1 MGYIY
6 KITNTLNNKIYIG
19 QTVKSVQKRFTQ
31 HKNNSNKE
39 YFSQIV
45 LYKAFNKYGIENF
58 ICEEIE
64 EVPNE
69 KLDERE
75 KYCWNGMASMR
86 PCDGILV
93 LWNEYYD
100 SYFDGYNST
109 LGGRATQLYNWDVED
124 IIERYLNLKSARAV
138 AKEIG
143 CDHSTIDRILNESGV
158 KRFTVSQQQSKPLY
172 FKKGEELHRFETTRD
187 AAMWLID
194 NKITKMTNPNSVR
207 QEITNRILNNKKYFG
222 FEVYY
227 ESKI

>member
-6 KITNTLNNKIYIG
+6 KITNTLNDKVYIG
-19 QTVKSVQKRFTQ
+19 QTIKTVQKRFTQ

-64 EVPNE
+64 EVPND

-75 KYCWNGMASMR
+75 KYW
-86 PCDGILV
+86 I
-93 LWNEYYD
+93 EYYD
-100 SYFDGYNST
+100 SYFNGYNST
-109 LGGRATQLYNWDVED
+109 LGGRTTQLYNWDTDD
-124 IIERYLNLKSARAV
+124 IIEKYMILKSARAV

-143 CDHSTIDRILNESGV
+143 CDHSTIDRILNENGV
-158 KRFTVSQQQSKPLY
+158 KRFTPSQQQSKPLY
-172 FKKGEELHRFETTRD
+172 FKKKDEIHHFETTRE
-187 AAMWLID
+187 AAEWLTE
-194 NKITKMTNPNSVR
+194 NGITKMTNPNLVR
-207 QEITNRILNNKKYFG
+207 QEITNRIRNNKKYFG
-222 FEVYY
+222 FEIYY

>member
-6 KITNTLNNKIYIG
+6 KITNTLNDKVYIG
-19 QTVKSVQKRFTQ
+19 QTIKTVQKRFTQ

-64 EVPNE
+64 EVPNN

-75 KYCWNGMASMR
+75 KYW
-86 PCDGILV
+86 I
-93 LWNEYYD
+93 EYYD
-100 SYFDGYNST
+100 SYFNGYNST
-109 LGGRATQLYNWDVED
+109 LGGRATQLYNWDTDD
-124 IIERYLNLKSARAV
+124 IIEKYMILKSARAV

-143 CDHSTIDRILNESGV
+143 CDHSTIDRILNENGV
-158 KRFTVSQQQSKPLY
+158 KRFTPSQQQSKPLY
-172 FKKGEELHRFETTRD
+172 FKKKDEIHHFETTRE
-187 AAMWLID
+187 AAEWLIE
-194 NKITKMTNPNSVR
+194 NGITKMTNPNLVR
-207 QEITNRILNNKKYFG
+207 QEITSRIRNNKKYFG

>member
-6 KITNTLNNKIYIG
+6 KITNTLNDKVYIG
-19 QTVKSVQKRFTQ
+19 QTIKTVQKRFTQ

-64 EVPNE
+64 EVPND

-75 KYCWNGMASMR
+75 KYW
-86 PCDGILV
+86 I
-93 LWNEYYD
+93 EYYN
-100 SYFDGYNST
+100 SYFNGYNST
-109 LGGRATQLYNWDVED
+109 LGGRTTQLYNWDTDD
-124 IIERYLNLKSARAV
+124 IIEKYMILKSARAV

-143 CDHSTIDRILNESGV
+143 CDHSTIDRILNENGV
-158 KRFTVSQQQSKPLY
+158 KRFTPSQQQSKPLY
-172 FKKGEELHRFETTRD
+172 FKKKDEIHHFETTRE
-187 AAMWLID
+187 AAEWLIE
-194 NKITKMTNPNSVR
+194 NGITKMTNPNLVR
-207 QEITNRILNNKKYFG
+207 QEITNRIRNNKKYFG
-222 FEVYY
+222 FEIYY

>member
-6 KITNTLNNKIYIG
+6 KITNTLNDKIYIG
-19 QTVKSVQKRFTQ
+19 QTIKTVQKRFTQ

-64 EVPNE
+64 EVPND

-75 KYCWNGMASMR
+75 KYW
-86 PCDGILV
+86 I
-93 LWNEYYD
+93 EYYD
-100 SYFDGYNST
+100 SYFNGYNST
-109 LGGRATQLYNWDVED
+109 LGGRATQLYNWDTDD
-124 IIERYLNLKSARAV
+124 IIEKYMILKSARAV

-143 CDHSTIDRILNESGV
+143 CDHSTIDRILNENGV
-158 KRFTVSQQQSKPLY
+158 KRFTPSQQQSKPLY
-172 FKKGEELHRFETTRD
+172 FKKKDEIHHFETTRE
-187 AAMWLID
+187 AAEWLIE
-194 NKITKMTNPNSVR
+194 NGITKMTNPNLVR
-207 QEITNRILNNKKYFG
+207 QEITSRIRNNKKYFG

>member
-6 KITNTLNNKIYIG
+6 KITNTLNDKVYIG
-19 QTVKSVQKRFTQ
+19 QTIKTVEKRFTQ

-64 EVPNE
+64 EVPND

-75 KYCWNGMASMR
+75 KYW
-86 PCDGILV
+86 I
-93 LWNEYYD
+93 EYYD
-100 SYFDGYNST
+100 SYFNGYNST
-109 LGGRATQLYNWDVED
+109 LGGRATQLYNWDTDD
-124 IIERYLNLKSARAV
+124 IIEKYMILKSARAV

-143 CDHSTIDRILNESGV
+143 CDHSTIDRILNENGV
-158 KRFTVSQQQSKPLY
+158 KRFTPSQQQSKPLY
-172 FKKGEELHRFETTRD
+172 FKKKDEIHHFETTRE
-187 AAMWLID
+187 AAEWLIE
-194 NKITKMTNPNSVR
+194 NGITKMTNPNLVR
-207 QEITNRILNNKKYFG
+207 QEITSRIRNNKKYFG
-222 FEVYY
+222 FEIYY

>member
-6 KITNTLNNKIYIG
+6 KITNTLNDKVYIG
-19 QTVKSVQKRFTQ
+19 QTIKTVQKRFTQ

-64 EVPNE
+64 EVPNN

-75 KYCWNGMASMR
+75 KYW
-86 PCDGILV
+86 I
-93 LWNEYYD
+93 EYYD
-100 SYFDGYNST
+100 SYFNGYNST
-109 LGGRATQLYNWDVED
+109 LGGRATQLYNWDTDD
-124 IIERYLNLKSARAV
+124 IIEKYMILKSARAV

-143 CDHSTIDRILNESGV
+143 CDHSTIDRILNENGV
-158 KRFTVSQQQSKPLY
+158 KRFTPSQQQSKPLY
-172 FKKGEELHRFETTRD
+172 FKKKDEIHHFETTRE
-187 AAMWLID
+187 AAEWLIE
-194 NKITKMTNPNSVR
+194 NGITKMTNPNLVR
-207 QEITNRILNNKKYFG
+207 QEITNRIRNNKKYFG

>member
-6 KITNTLNNKIYIG
+6 KITNTLNDKVYIG
-19 QTVKSVQKRFTQ
+19 QTIKTVQKRFTQ

-64 EVPNE
+64 KVPND

-75 KYCWNGMASMR
+75 KYW
-86 PCDGILV
+86 I
-93 LWNEYYD
+93 EYYD
-100 SYFDGYNST
+100 SYFNGYNST
-109 LGGRATQLYNWDVED
+109 LGGRTTQLYNWDTDD
-124 IIERYLNLKSARAV
+124 IIEKYMILKSARAV

-143 CDHSTIDRILNESGV
+143 CDHSTIDRILNENGV
-158 KRFTVSQQQSKPLY
+158 KRFTPSQQQSKPLY
-172 FKKGEELHRFETTRD
+172 FKKKDEIYHFETTRE
-187 AAMWLID
+187 AAEWLIE
-194 NKITKMTNPNSVR
+194 NGITKMTNPNLVR
-207 QEITNRILNNKKYFG
+207 QEITNRIRNNKKYFG

-227 ESKI
+227 ESKIQSTPPVMVDKVF

>member
-6 KITNTLNNKIYIG
+6 KITNTLNDKVYIG
-19 QTVKSVQKRFTQ
+19 QTIKTVQKRFIQ

-64 EVPNE
+64 EVPND

-75 KYCWNGMASMR
+75 KYW
-86 PCDGILV
+86 I
-93 LWNEYYD
+93 EYYD
-100 SYFDGYNST
+100 SYFNGYNST
-109 LGGRATQLYNWDVED
+109 LGGRATQLYNWDTDD
-124 IIERYLNLKSARAV
+124 IIEKYMILKSARAV

-143 CDHSTIDRILNESGV
+143 CDHSTIDRILNENGV
-158 KRFTVSQQQSKPLY
+158 KRFTPSQQQSKPLY
-172 FKKGEELHRFETTRD
+172 FKKKDEIHHFETTRE
-187 AAMWLID
+187 AAEWLIE
-194 NKITKMTNPNSVR
+194 NGITKMTNPNLVR
-207 QEITNRILNNKKYFG
+207 QEITSRIRNNKKYFG

>member
-6 KITNTLNNKIYIG
+6 KITNTLNDKVYIG
-19 QTVKSVQKRFTQ
+19 QTIKTVQKRFTQ

-64 EVPNE
+64 EVPND

-75 KYCWNGMASMR
+75 KYW
-86 PCDGILV
+86 I
-93 LWNEYYD
+93 EYYD
-100 SYFDGYNST
+100 SYFNGYNST
-109 LGGRATQLYNWDVED
+109 LGGRTTQLYNWDTDD
-124 IIERYLNLKSARAV
+124 IIEKYMILKSARAV

-143 CDHSTIDRILNESGV
+143 CDHSTIDRILNENGV
-158 KRFTVSQQQSKPLY
+158 KRFTPSQQQSKPLY
-172 FKKGEELHRFETTRD
+172 FKKKDEIHHFETTRE
-187 AAMWLID
+187 AAEWLIE
-194 NKITKMTNPNSVR
+194 NGITKMTNPNLVR
-207 QEITNRILNNKKYFG
+207 QEITNRIRNNKKYFG
-222 FEVYY
+222 FEIYY

>member
-6 KITNTLNNKIYIG
+6 KITNTLNDKVYIG
-19 QTVKSVQKRFTQ
+19 QTIKAVQKRFTQ

-64 EVPNE
+64 EVPND

-75 KYCWNGMASMR
+75 KYW
-86 PCDGILV
+86 I
-93 LWNEYYD
+93 EYYD
-100 SYFDGYNST
+100 SYFNGYNST
-109 LGGRATQLYNWDVED
+109 LGGRTTQLYNWDTDD
-124 IIERYLNLKSARAV
+124 IIEKYMILKSARAV

-143 CDHSTIDRILNESGV
+143 CDHSTIDRILNENGV
-158 KRFTVSQQQSKPLY
+158 KRFTPSQQQSKPLY
-172 FKKGEELHRFETTRD
+172 FKKKDEIHHFETTRE
-187 AAMWLID
+187 AAEWLIE
-194 NKITKMTNPNSVR
+194 NGITKMTNPNLVR
-207 QEITNRILNNKKYFG
+207 QEITNRIRNNKKYFG
-222 FEVYY
+222 FEIYY

>member
-6 KITNTLNNKIYIG
+6 KITNTLNGKVYIG
-19 QTVKSVQKRFTQ
+19 QTIKTIQKRFTQ

-58 ICEEIE
+58 VCEEIE

-69 KLDERE
+69 NLDERE
-75 KYCWNGMASMR
+75 KYWIAF
-86 PCDGILV
+86 
-93 LWNEYYD
+93 YD

-109 LGGRATQLYNWDVED
+109 LGGRATPLYNWDIDD
-124 IIERYLNLKSARAV
+124 IIEKYFELKSARAV
-138 AKEIG
+138 AKVIG
-143 CDHSTIDRILNESGV
+143 CDHSTIDRLLNENGV
-158 KRFTVSQQQSKPLY
+158 KRFTAAQQQSRPLC
-172 FKKGEELHRFETTRD
+172 FKKKDEIHHFETTRE
-187 AAMWLID
+187 AAEWLIE
-194 NKITKMTNPNSVR
+194 NGITKMTNPNWVR
-207 QEITNRILNNKKYFG
+207 QEITNRIRNNKKYFG

>member
-6 KITNTLNNKIYIG
+6 KITNTLNDKVYIG
-19 QTVKSVQKRFTQ
+19 QTIKTVQKRFTQ

-64 EVPNE
+64 EVPND

-75 KYCWNGMASMR
+75 KYW
-86 PCDGILV
+86 I
-93 LWNEYYD
+93 EYYD
-100 SYFDGYNST
+100 SYFNGYNST
-109 LGGRATQLYNWDVED
+109 LGGRATQLYNWDTDD
-124 IIERYLNLKSARAV
+124 IIEKYMILKSARAV

-143 CDHSTIDRILNESGV
+143 CDHSTIDRILNENGV
-158 KRFTVSQQQSKPLY
+158 KRFTPSQQQSKPLY
-172 FKKGEELHRFETTRD
+172 FKKKDEIHHFETTRE
-187 AAMWLID
+187 AAEWLIE
-194 NKITKMTNPNSVR
+194 NGITKMTNPNLVR
-207 QEITNRILNNKKYFG
+207 QEITSRIRNNKKYFG

>member
-6 KITNTLNNKIYIG
+6 KITNTLNGKVYIG
-19 QTVKSVQKRFTQ
+19 QTIKTIQKRFTQ

-64 EVPNE
+64 EVPND

-75 KYCWNGMASMR
+75 KYW
-86 PCDGILV
+86 I
-93 LWNEYYD
+93 EYYD
-100 SYFDGYNST
+100 SYFNGYNST
-109 LGGRATQLYNWDVED
+109 LGGRTVQLHEWDIDD
-124 IIERYLNLKSARAV
+124 IIEKYMILKSARAV

-143 CDHSTIDRILNESGV
+143 CDHSTVDRILNENGV
-158 KRFTVSQQQSKPLY
+158 KRFTASQQQSKALY
-172 FKKGEELHRFETTRD
+172 FKKGEELHRFETTRE
-187 AAMWLID
+187 AALWLID

-207 QEITNRILNNKKYFG
+207 QEITNRIINNKKYFG

>member
-6 KITNTLNNKIYIG
+6 KITNTLNDKVYIG
-19 QTVKSVQKRFTQ
+19 QTIKTVQKRFTQ

-64 EVPNE
+64 EVPND

-75 KYCWNGMASMR
+75 KYW
-86 PCDGILV
+86 I
-93 LWNEYYD
+93 EYYD
-100 SYFDGYNST
+100 SYFNGYNST
-109 LGGRATQLYNWDVED
+109 LGGRTTQLYNWDTDD
-124 IIERYLNLKSARAV
+124 IIEKYMILKSARAV

-143 CDHSTIDRILNESGV
+143 CDHSTIDRILNENGV
-158 KRFTVSQQQSKPLY
+158 KRFTPSQQQSKPLY
-172 FKKGEELHRFETTRD
+172 FKKKDEIHHFETTRE
-187 AAMWLID
+187 AAEWLIEND
-194 NKITKMTNPNSVR
+194 ITKMTNPNLVR
-207 QEITNRILNNKKYFG
+207 QEITNRIRNNKKYFG
-222 FEVYY
+222 FEIYY

>member
-6 KITNTLNNKIYIG
+6 KITNTLNDKVYIG
-19 QTVKSVQKRFTQ
+19 QTIKTVQKRFTQ

-45 LYKAFNKYGIENF
+45 LYKAFNQYGIENF

-64 EVPNE
+64 EVPNN

-75 KYCWNGMASMR
+75 KYW
-86 PCDGILV
+86 I
-93 LWNEYYD
+93 EYYD
-100 SYFDGYNST
+100 SYFNGYNST
-109 LGGRATQLYNWDVED
+109 RGGRTTQLYNWDTDD
-124 IIERYLNLKSARAV
+124 IIEKYMILKSARAV

-143 CDHSTIDRILNESGV
+143 CDHSTIDRILNENGV
-158 KRFTVSQQQSKPLY
+158 KRFTPSQQQSKPLY
-172 FKKGEELHRFETTRD
+172 FKKKDEIHHFETTRE
-187 AAMWLID
+187 AAEWLIE
-194 NKITKMTNPNSVR
+194 NGITKMTNPNLVR
-207 QEITNRILNNKKYFG
+207 QEITSRIRNNKKYFS

>member
-6 KITNTLNNKIYIG
+6 KITNTLNDKVYIG
-19 QTVKSVQKRFTQ
+19 QTIKTVQKRFTQ

-64 EVPNE
+64 EVPND

-75 KYCWNGMASMR
+75 KYW
-86 PCDGILV
+86 I
-93 LWNEYYD
+93 EYYD
-100 SYFDGYNST
+100 SYFNGYNST
-109 LGGRATQLYNWDVED
+109 LGGRTTQLYNWDTDD
-124 IIERYLNLKSARAV
+124 IIEKYMILKSARAV
-138 AKEIG
+138 AKENG
-143 CDHSTIDRILNESGV
+143 CDHSTIDRILNENGV
-158 KRFTVSQQQSKPLY
+158 KRFTPSQQQSKPLY
-172 FKKGEELHRFETTRD
+172 FKKKDEIHHFETTRE
-187 AAMWLID
+187 AAEWLIE
-194 NKITKMTNPNSVR
+194 NGITKMTNPNLVR
-207 QEITNRILNNKKYFG
+207 QEITSRIRNNKKYFG

>member
-6 KITNTLNNKIYIG
+6 KITNTLNDKVYIG
-19 QTVKSVQKRFTQ
+19 QTIKTVQKRFTQ

-64 EVPNE
+64 EVPND

-75 KYCWNGMASMR
+75 KYW
-86 PCDGILV
+86 I
-93 LWNEYYD
+93 EYYD
-100 SYFDGYNST
+100 SYFNGYNST
-109 LGGRATQLYNWDVED
+109 LGGRATQLYNWDTDD
-124 IIERYLNLKSARAV
+124 IIEKYMILKSARAV

-143 CDHSTIDRILNESGV
+143 CDHSTIDRILNENDV
-158 KRFTVSQQQSKPLY
+158 KRFTPSQQQSKPLY
-172 FKKGEELHRFETTRD
+172 FKKKDEIHHFETTRE
-187 AAMWLID
+187 AAEWLIE
-194 NKITKMTNPNSVR
+194 NGITKMTNPNLVR
-207 QEITNRILNNKKYFG
+207 QEITSRIRNNKKYFG
-222 FEVYY
+222 FEIYY